1 VTKARIVL
9 DTNVL
14 VSAIVF
20 GGRPRIALE
29 KVISGAVAMA
39 ISEEMLEELRWV
51 LEGQKFCYLPPVVQ
65 IILNEL
71 LAIWSTPTR
80 QITGSSSAPW
90 KATLIALSQGI
101 NIFWNSVSSKASPF
115 SPSATLSQSPEPVI
129 LAVSHG
135 LFMCRMFSPYLR
147 ISQTSPVLRN
157 QVHIWARTRV
167 VEACIHGK
175 ISQVRQELD
184 DGVSRDLKSED

>member
-65 IILNEL
+65 TILNEL
-71 LAIWSTPTR
+71 LAVSELVRPTKR
-80 QITGSSSAPW
+80 VHVVHADPADNRIIECALESHADCIVTGD
-90 KATLIALSQGI
+90 KHLLELGQFEGI
-101 NIFWNSVSSKASPF
+101 PILSVSDFIAKP
-115 SPSATLSQSPEPVI
+115 
-129 LAVSHG
+129 
-135 LFMCRMFSPYLR
+135 
-147 ISQTSPVLRN
+147 
-157 QVHIWARTRV
+157 
-167 VEACIHGK
+167 
-175 ISQVRQELD
+175 
-184 DGVSRDLKSED
+184 